1 MGLVATPRWRSAGEQ
16 LGRRASPEDI
26 RRASERLIVAI
37 RTRIFPSRFRGS
49 CAAKHVSGAAL
60 VSYVPLAR
68 SGAGLGL
75 VAEHLQR
82 TGRQQSS
89 IFITHQLGDDWVQS
103 QHAFGPG
110 STHSSGCLQPRPA
123 RAAAVAAAHRWRQRS
138 IIAAPPHAH
147 ESRTVLQRAARI
159 DGRRRRRDAGEGAQ
173 LVVVGCCFPATR
185 AAQR

>member
-138 IIAAPPHAH
+138 IIAAPH
-147 ESRTVLQRAARI
+147 ELQESSTLLRRAARP
-159 DGRRRRRDAGEGAQ
+159 RRRRGGGDAHQCAQ
-173 LVVVGCCFPATR
+173 LVVGRCGFR
-185 AAQR
+185 ARGEAQR